1 MLFDHL
7 KKFSK
12 RTALISGNL
21 EKLSYSELISRADK
35 ICRQI
40 PKRSLIFILCE
51 NNIDTIIAYV
61 GFIRSG
67 NIVCLLDQNI
77 NDELLKKII
86 NLYQPSFIFSN
97 SIDNS
102 FFNLPPA

>member
-12 RTALISGNL
+12 RTALLSENL
-21 EKLSYSELISRADK
+21 EKITYSELISRADEMCK
-35 ICRQI
+35 QI
-40 PKRSLIFILCE
+40 PKRSLVFILCE
-51 NNIDTIIAYV
+51 NNINTIIAYV

-67 NIVCLLDQNI
+67 NIICLLDQNI

-86 NLYQPSFIFSN
+86 NIYQPSFIFSN
-97 SIDNS
+97 KKKH
-102 FFNLPPA
+102 